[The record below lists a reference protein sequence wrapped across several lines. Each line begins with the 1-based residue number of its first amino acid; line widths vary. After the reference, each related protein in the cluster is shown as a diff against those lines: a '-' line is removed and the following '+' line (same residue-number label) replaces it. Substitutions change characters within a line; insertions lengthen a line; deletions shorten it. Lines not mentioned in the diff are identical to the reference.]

1 MVMLIMENDDDD
13 VDDEDVVCRFQ
24 HKNVVN
30 FLASFM
36 GEKFPKELEVDLLY
50 NQPSSSTTSSYHN
63 VHHYHCHKQHFDMTS
78 YTVLNEAGGEDQ
90 EG

>member
-1 MVMLIMENDDDD
+1 MVMLIMDDD
-13 VDDEDVVCRFQ
+13 VDDDHCRFQ

-50 NQPSSSTTSSYHN
+50 NQPSSSTSS
-63 VHHYHCHKQHFDMTS
+63 S
-78 YTVLNEAGGEDQ
+78 S
-90 EG
+90 